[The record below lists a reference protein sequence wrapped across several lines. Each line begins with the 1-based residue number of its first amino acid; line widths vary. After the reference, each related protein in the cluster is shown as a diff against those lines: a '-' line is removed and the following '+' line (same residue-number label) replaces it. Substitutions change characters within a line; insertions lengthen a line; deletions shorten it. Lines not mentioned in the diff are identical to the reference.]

1 MGHGIGQPLATTSVD
16 CGCNALVRLLSSRA
30 ESGHNRGYCGGSTIV
45 SRFADA
51 RAAYGFRDVEGGAP
65 EADPTSMTAFTA
77 DASVELERAELRH
90 RRSSVDTVIQTKSR
104 IGMP

>member
-1 MGHGIGQPLATTSVD
+1 MGDRPSRQD
-16 CGCNALVRLLSSRA
+16 LLTPELRMAS
-30 ESGHNRGYCGGSTIV
+30 EML
-45 SRFADA
+45 
-51 RAAYGFRDVEGGAP
+51 RAARP

-77 DASVELERAELRH
+77 DASVELKRAELRH